1 MFSKII
7 WFLVVVFI
15 LGLSAC
21 GTPGIDEVR
30 KTTCFIYTDG
40 LLDDLCAIEYL
51 SDRYES
57 AVILLQ
63 DPGGLAGN
71 EYASDTVSN
80 KKAFMDTVSGWF
92 SVVTEYSDSEDLS
105 NMDVYLLAPLTE
117 FASLFE
123 ENSSLKSNHVLMMA
137 GDSDGPN
144 GAGLEWNATA
154 DEEAYRYVTENM
166 TDLTQITAPE
176 CEAAYLQTGYPF
188 SAAFLDEYV
197 HQMESMN
204 KNVCCYDL
212 QAVSYMFEYQQ

>member
-21 GTPGIDEVR
+21 GTPEIDEVR

-51 SDRYES
+51 SDKYES

-71 EYASDTVSN
+71 EYASDIVSN

-105 NMDVYLLAPLTE
+105 NMDIYLLAPLTE
-117 FASLFE
+117 FASLLE
-123 ENSSLKSNHVLMMA
+123 ENSSLKSNHALMMA

-166 TDLTQITAPE
+166 TDLTQIAAPE
-176 CEAAYLQTGYPF
+176 CEAAYLQTGYSF

-204 KNVCCYDL
+204 ENVCCYDL
-212 QAVSYMFEYQQ
+212 QAVSYMFEYQP